1 MGLFDEDSHNA
12 KRQLLLQR
20 AAEAKKRIEQQ
31 NAVQSLQKKPNFEL
45 MEDCKCTNYLTIVP
59 SLFAT

>member
-1 MGLFDEDSHNA
+1 MITGVDSKLSKDVNSGLFDEDAHNA

-31 NAVQSLQKKPNFEL
+31 NAV
-45 MEDCKCTNYLTIVP
+45 
-59 SLFAT
+59 